1 MKKGVLC
8 TNNKKRRLPFEKVT
22 ARRFIAALFLY
33 KKLGKGFLPFYS
45 FRLNGR
51 GSSGFCVVKN

>member
-22 ARRFIAALFLY
+22 ARRKIAALFLY
-33 KKLGKGFLPFYS
+33 KNLVKVSCLFAPFA
-45 FRLNGR
+45 
-51 GSSGFCVVKN
+51 